1 MTKQFQIC
9 IFEDDICKNIT
20 PYQLTRP
27 VYTIPIGS
35 ANLVEKISQYAPDV
49 RLTLLAS
56 KHHELFLKRR
66 FEKIPV
72 NILNKSLPT
81 LYLNAR
87 LNLTYD
93 QYKSL
98 ITDINFNKNNLFIG
112 NQTVVGIYYT
122 EINCE
127 PLFQLLTTFPN
138 FDSVVK
144 K

>member
-20 PYQLTRP
+20 PYQLARP

-35 ANLVEKISQYAPDV
+35 ANLVEKISKYAPDV
-49 RLTLLAS
+49 PLTLLAS

-72 NILNKSLPT
+72 NLLNKSLPT

-98 ITDINFNKNNLFIG
+98 LTDINFNKNNLFIH

-122 EINCE
+122 GNKLRAIVSITDHISQ
-127 PLFQLLTTFPN
+127 F
-138 FDSVVK
+138 
-144 K
+144 